1 MVVFMMCSWL
11 FGTPHGANLCARSAA
26 LGSLPVSVETGYAIG
41 GEAGSN
47 KIVVIRAS
55 GGNSGFQGLLSLTWV

>member
-1 MVVFMMCSWL
+1 
-11 FGTPHGANLCARSAA
+11 